1 MMKAGSAKV
10 LNIFIHALGALVL
23 IVMLLYFARDA
34 TMIVNW
40 SGSGFVLSSVR
51 VLEGDRIAFWGVDSA
66 DFMAPPYPQVGDT
79 LLTIADSTAVHAR
92 WIAVLESPHTPG
104 KEVLISY
111 LRQGEAQVSLIKTRP
126 VQRAQ
131 FYAVLVQYFIRLLIF
146 FAFIGVGLWAFYKRP
161 ESQGVRAL
169 TLYCFAMSCLM
180 GLTYLPMYPVM
191 ASFQVPL
198 DLPFRVFLALWI
210 RVFSSFWLLLTM
222 LFPHPWKW
230 MREKHWRSYALCFG
244 PQIVLL
250 LGLIPSLYGRW
261 FEYASFA
268 TIVAQSLGGLL
279 LLRHNHFHAE
289 NNLEK
294 RQTKLVFWGSGI
306 VLVLVWFMAI
316 ERTGLVRHLNTM
328 TLLPRFVISN
338 AIFLMMLA
346 SPLSFA
352 YAFGKY
358 RLLEIEGRLRRGTR
372 YLTVMIFMLLVL
384 FGAVYLIGQVLLD
397 SFGVA
402 SRAPT
407 LLIALVLALG
417 FAPAQKNLQQQIE
430 KIFYPERR
438 KLRRMAND
446 FLQSSA
452 NLTDCKSLCE
462 DLEHRL
468 REGLRVTTIFTV
480 LKASRNGSYTLADG
494 MSVPIRHEGNLTR
507 ALSQRGHPFLVDEA
521 VASARIQ
528 FTPEELS
535 WLTQRDVALLLP
547 FRAHEQL
554 QGFLAVGHKQDREDF
569 HPEELQILAGLVDQV
584 TLAIANLRLLEENLQ
599 KKRMEEELR
608 MARRVQQ
615 RFLPQEIPPT
625 PGLEVAASSTFS
637 LEVAGDYYDVI
648 ALRDGR
654 IAFAVGDV
662 SGKGAGAALIMAN
675 LQAALRALCGVELPV
690 KEIVARINEM
700 IFASTDAE
708 QYITF
713 FVGIYEP
720 RDGTFTYVNAGHNAP
735 LLRRADGCIETLT
748 AGGTVLGVFDDSSY
762 RQETLVLAPQ
772 DVLLIYTDGL
782 SEALSRSEE
791 EFGEER
797 IHALMREAEGVAA
810 QEIMERLIMQVS
822 RFRAAEIPEDDM
834 TLLVVRVL

>member
-1 MMKAGSAKV
+1 
-10 LNIFIHALGALVL
+10 
-23 IVMLLYFARDA
+23 
-34 TMIVNW
+34 MIVNW

-51 VLEGDRIAFWGVDSA
+51 QMEEDQISFWGVDSA
-66 DFMAPPYPQVGDT
+66 DFVAPPFPQAGDT
-79 LLTIADSTAVHAR
+79 LRMIADSAATHER
-92 WIAVLESPHTPG
+92 WIAVLESPHKPG
-104 KEVLISY
+104 KEVGITY
-111 LRQGEAQVSLIKTRP
+111 VHQGIEYASVMKTRP
-126 VQRAQ
+126 VQAAH
-131 FYAVLVQYFIRLLIF
+131 FYAVFIQYFIRLLIF
-146 FAFIGVGLWAFYKRP
+146 FAFIGLGLWAFYKRP
-161 ESQGVRAL
+161 ESKGVRAL

-210 RVFSSFWLLLTM
+210 RLFSSFWLLLTM
-222 LFPHPWKW
+222 LFPRPWKW
-230 MREKHWRSYALCFG
+230 MRERHWRSYVLCFG
-244 PQIVLL
+244 PQMILL

-279 LLRHNHFHAE
+279 LLRHNRLTAE

-306 VLVLVWFMAI
+306 VLVLVWFLAL
-316 ERTGLVRHLNTM
+316 ERTGLVRHLNAM
-328 TLLPRFVISN
+328 TLLPRFIVGN

-358 RLLEIEGRLRRGTR
+358 RLLEVEGRLRRGTR
-372 YLTVMIFMLLVL
+372 YLAVMIFMLLVL

-417 FAPAQKNLQQQIE
+417 FAPAQKNIQLQVE
-430 KIFYPERR
+430 RLFYPERQ
-438 KLRRMAND
+438 KLRRMASD

-452 NLTDCKSLCE
+452 ALTDCKSLCA
-462 DLEHRL
+462 DLEQRL

-480 LKASRNGSYTLADG
+480 LKASRNGSYQLADG
-494 MSVPIRHEGNLTR
+494 LSVPIEHDGHLAR

-521 VASARIQ
+521 VASARVQ
-528 FTPEELS
+528 FTSEESRWLS
-535 WLTQRDVALLLP
+535 QRDVALLLP
-547 FRAHEQL
+547 FRAQEQL

-569 HPEELQILAGLVDQV
+569 HPEELQILIGLVDQV
-584 TLAIANLRLLEENLQ
+584 SLAIANLRLLEENLQ
-599 KKRMEEELR
+599 KRRMEEELR
-608 MARRVQQ
+608 IARRVQQ

-625 PGLEVAASSTFS
+625 PGLDVAAGSTFS

-648 ALRDGR
+648 PIRDGR
-654 IAFAVGDV
+654 IVFAVGDV

-675 LQAALRALCGVELPV
+675 LQAALRALCGVGLQV
-690 KEIVARINEM
+690 HEIVARINEM

-713 FVGIYEP
+713 FVGVYDHGE
-720 RDGTFTYVNAGHNAP
+720 GLFTYVNAGHNAP
-735 LLRRADGCIETLT
+735 LLRRADGSMECLT
-748 AGGTVLGVFDDSSY
+748 VGGTVLGVFNDSSY
-762 RQETLVLAPQ
+762 LQETVGLAPG

-782 SEALSRSEE
+782 SEALSHADE
-791 EFGEER
+791 EFGEGR
-797 IHALMREAEGVAA
+797 IEAILREGGASAR
-810 QEIMERLIMQVS
+810 EIMERLTERVA
-822 RFRAAEIPEDDM
+822 RFRAAEITEDDL
-834 TLLVVRVL
+834 TLLVARVL